1 MRKLYPF
8 VLALFG
14 LSLAG
19 CFSDSGDPGPDP
31 ATGSTNIEEVI
42 GVTPDDVP
50 TGFYASFDP
59 DKGLVP
65 YPNDI
70 TGFLAFG
77 STDGTLNLPD
87 APLQLAAS
95 SSFGAPVNQLDGF
108 SIFSRMQANFSGPV
122 KAASLNPGSVF
133 LLEVALDPKTRA
145 VTGLSDQT
153 LCKIAAVPQEL
164 CPPEIFGTGPFL
176 EQDVD
181 YELSVAPDFDALGAM
196 IQLEPLRPLNP
207 FTLQQFPPN
216 EGKINGYL
224 MIITN
229 RVTDTA
235 DTPAASDATYEQI
248 KQAYLAGLIQ
258 LPPAGTELPPDLPL
272 DQLLG
277 LYISAH
283 FAVVEAL
290 EANGAPISVQDLAVT
305 ASFSPQDTTTV
316 MQTVAA
322 LDVLEDRPSQIAQAV
337 VPVDV
342 PLPGG
347 GVLPAGTP
355 VTTGLLKGLL
365 GLPAPAIRDNGNVY
379 FGGINI
385 PYFLETPSE
394 ESGGY
399 NVLTSHWVAEAG
411 KNVYFDGDPDST
423 VISRWNPVPVKRA
436 DLTIP
441 MVISIP
447 NDNSAWVQFAKSQG
461 IPVPLPTGWPVVI
474 YQPGVTRF
482 RGDQPLVA
490 EPWLDQ
496 GYAVISI
503 DLPGHGVTSDDPAE
517 TAYGELFRVPGTT
530 ERTFDLDLRNNVDL
544 ADFTPDGLIDPRF
557 VNFATPSPDAFLQLR
572 DVIREAVAGVVA
584 LRQSVD
590 VMDID
595 GNPATTDFDVSQTHY
610 VGHSGGGILGGIS
623 LAICGGCSS
632 ISLAS
637 GGAGWVKL
645 LEESDREDGFGFL
658 LTALEEGLTA
668 RGFFPNSTVYNNLL
682 RDWQHVWNEGDPI
695 GYLHLARLSPT
706 PVFGTLVNTDIAV
719 TPATSLRL
727 FEGLGLPQITTPGV
741 NLTSRGYT
749 RILDGEHGSFI
760 SPAANP
766 AATIEMQ
773 TEVALFIGGNPT
785 VPIPPN
791 GQAIVISNPDIV
803 ETD

>member
-1 MRKLYPF
+1 MRKIYPL
-8 VLALFG
+8 VLGLFG

-31 ATGSTNIEEVI
+31 ETGSTGIEEVI
-42 GVTPDDVP
+42 GVTPGDVP
-50 TGFYASFDP
+50 TGFYAAFDP
-59 DKGLVP
+59 LKGLVP

-70 TGFLAFG
+70 LGFLADPD
-77 STDGTLNLPD
+77 TDGTLNLSPNF
-87 APLQLAAS
+87 AFQLALQA
-95 SSFGAPVNQLDGF
+95 VNQLDGF
-108 SIFSRMQANFSGPV
+108 SVFSRIQANFSGAVNP
-122 KAASLNPGSVF
+122 ASLNAGTVF
-133 LLEVALDPKTRA
+133 LLEVALDPSTRA
-145 VTGLSDQT
+145 VVGLSDGT
-153 LCKIAAVPQEL
+153 LCRIAAVPQEL
-164 CPPEIFGTGPFL
+164 CPPEIFGKGPFL
-176 EQDVD
+176 EQGVD
-181 YELSVAPDFDALGAM
+181 YDLSVAPDVDAGGAT
-196 IQLEPLRPLNP
+196 IQLDPIKPLNP
-207 FTLQQFPPN
+207 FTVQQFPPN
-216 EGKINGYL
+216 EGRINGYL
-224 MIITN
+224 LIITN
-229 RVTDTA
+229 GVTDTA
-235 DTPAASDATYEQI
+235 DTPASSDATYEQI
-248 KQAYLAGLIQ
+248 KQAYLAGLIE
-258 LPPAGTELPPDLPL
+258 LPPPGTELPPDLPA

-277 LYISAH
+277 LYIAAH

-290 EANGAPISVQDLAVT
+290 EANGVPISVENVAVT

-322 LDVLEDRPSQIAQAV
+322 LDILEDRPSQIAQAV

-355 VTTGLLKGLL
+355 VTTGLLKSLL
-365 GLPAPAIRDNGNVY
+365 GLPPEAIRNNGDVY

-399 NVLTSHWVAEAG
+399 NILTGHWVAEAG
-411 KNVYFDGDPDST
+411 KNVLGDPDST

-503 DLPGHGVTSDDPAE
+503 DLPGHGVTASDPAE

-557 VNFATPSPDAFLQLR
+557 VNFATPSPDSFLQIR
-572 DVIREAVAGVVA
+572 DVIREGVAGLVA
-584 LRQSVD
+584 LRQSID

-595 GNPATTDFDVSQTHY
+595 GDPGTTDFDVSQTHY

-623 LAICGGCSS
+623 LAICGGCTS

-658 LTALEEGLTA
+658 LTALEAGLA
-668 RGFFPNSTVYNNLL
+668 ENGIFPNTTVYNNLL

-706 PVFGTLVNTDIAV
+706 PVFGTLVDTDIAV

-749 RILDGEHGSFI
+749 RILDGEHSSFI

-773 TEVALFIGGNPT
+773 TEVALFIGGNP
-785 VPIPPN
+785 VAGIPPN
-791 GQAIVISNPDIV
+791 GQAIVISNPEIV
-803 ETD
+803 ETE

>member
-1 MRKLYPF
+1 MRKLYP
-8 VLALFG
+8 LILGLFG

-31 ATGSTNIEEVI
+31 ATGSTGIEEVI
-42 GVTPDDVP
+42 GVTPGDVP
-50 TGFYASFDP
+50 TGFYAAFDP
-59 DKGLVP
+59 ERLQMP

-70 TGFLAFG
+70 LGFLLFPP
-77 STDGTLNLPD
+77 TDGTLNLPD
-87 APLQLAAS
+87 VPFQLAAS
-95 SSFGAPVNQLDGF
+95 SDFGAPVNQLDGF
-108 SIFSRMQANFSGPV
+108 SVFSRIQANFSGAVNP
-122 KAASLNPGSVF
+122 ASLNAGTVF
-133 LLEVALDPKTRA
+133 LLEVALDPSTRG
-145 VTGLSDQT
+145 VIGLSDET
-153 LCKIAAVPQEL
+153 LCKLALAPQVA
-164 CPPEIFGTGPFL
+164 CPEEIFGTGNPFL
-176 EQDVD
+176 IPGVD
-181 YELSVAPDFDALGAM
+181 YELSVAPDIDSGGQT
-196 IQLEPLRPLNP
+196 IQLDPLQALNP
-207 FTLQQFPPN
+207 FTPQQFT
-216 EGKINGYL
+216 EGAINGYL

-229 RVTDTA
+229 GVTDTSGA
-235 DTPAASDATYEQI
+235 PAASDATYEQI
-248 KQAYLAGLIQ
+248 KQGYLAGLIQ
-258 LPPAGTELPPDLPL
+258 LPPPGTELPPDLPA

-277 LYISAH
+277 LFIAAH
-283 FAVVEAL
+283 LAVVEAL
-290 EANGAPISVQDLAVT
+290 ADAGAPLSVENVAVT

-322 LDVLEDRPSQIAQAV
+322 LDILEDRPSQIAQAV

-347 GVLPAGTP
+347 GVLPGGTP
-355 VTTGLLKGLL
+355 VTTGLLKTLL
-365 GLPAPAIRDNGNVY
+365 GLPPEAISDNGDVY
-379 FGGINI
+379 FGGLNV

-399 NVLTSHWVAEAG
+399 NVLTGHWVAEAG
-411 KNVYFDGDPDST
+411 KNVLGDPDST

-441 MVISIP
+441 MAISIP

-461 IPVPLPTGWPVVI
+461 LPVPLPTGWPVVI

-503 DLPGHGVTSDDPAE
+503 DLPGHGVTASDPTE

-572 DVIREAVAGVVA
+572 DVIREAAAGLLA
-584 LRQSVD
+584 LRQSID

-595 GNPATTDFDVSQTHY
+595 GNPANTDFDASQVHY
-610 VGHSGGGILGGIS
+610 VGHSGGGILGGIA
-623 LAICGGCSS
+623 LALCGDCAS
-632 ISLAS
+632 ISMPS

-658 LTALEEGLTA
+658 LTALEAGLA
-668 RGFFPNSTVYNNLL
+668 ESGIFPNTTVYNNLL

-695 GYLHLARLSPT
+695 GYVHIARESPIPT
-706 PVFGTLVNTDIAV
+706 FGTLVNTDVAV
-719 TPATSLRL
+719 TPAASLRL
-727 FEGLGLPQITTPGV
+727 FEGLRLPQITTPGV

-749 RILDGEHGSFI
+749 RILDGEHSSFI

-766 AATIEMQ
+766 TATIEMQ
-773 TEVALFIGGNPT
+773 TEVALFIGGNPLAG
-785 VPIPPN
+785 IPPN

-803 ETD
+803 ETE

>member
-1 MRKLYPF
+1 MRKIYPL
-8 VLALFG
+8 VLGLFG

-31 ATGSTNIEEVI
+31 ETGSTGIEEVI
-42 GVTPDDVP
+42 GVTPGDVP
-50 TGFYASFDP
+50 TGFYAAFDP
-59 DKGLVP
+59 ERLQMP

-70 TGFLAFG
+70 LGFLLFPP
-77 STDGTLNLPD
+77 TDGTLNLPD
-87 APLQLAAS
+87 VPFQLAAS
-95 SSFGAPVNQLDGF
+95 SDFGAPVNQLDGF
-108 SIFSRMQANFSGPV
+108 SVFSRIHANFSGAVNP
-122 KAASLNPGSVF
+122 ASLNAGTVF
-133 LLEVALDPKTRA
+133 LLEVALDPSTRG
-145 VTGLSDQT
+145 VIGLSDET
-153 LCKIAAVPQEL
+153 LCKLALAPQVA
-164 CPPEIFGTGPFL
+164 CPEEIFGTGNPFL
-176 EQDVD
+176 VPGVD
-181 YELSVAPDFDALGAM
+181 YELSVAPDIDSGGQT
-196 IQLEPLRPLNP
+196 IQLDPLQALNP
-207 FTLQQFPPN
+207 FTPQQFT
-216 EGKINGYL
+216 EGAINGYL
-224 MIITN
+224 LIITN
-229 RVTDTA
+229 GVTDTSGA
-235 DTPAASDATYEQI
+235 PATSDATYEQI
-248 KQAYLAGLIQ
+248 KQGYLAGLIQ
-258 LPPAGTELPPDLPL
+258 LPPPGTELPPDLPA

-277 LYISAH
+277 LFIAAH
-283 FAVVEAL
+283 LAVVEAL
-290 EANGAPISVQDLAVT
+290 ADAGAPLSVENVAVT

-322 LDVLEDRPSQIAQAV
+322 LDILEDRPSQIAQAV

-347 GVLPAGTP
+347 GVLPGGTP
-355 VTTGLLKGLL
+355 VTTGLLKTLL
-365 GLPAPAIRDNGNVY
+365 GLPPEAISDNGDVY
-379 FGGINI
+379 FGGLNV

-399 NVLTSHWVAEAG
+399 NVLTGHWVAEAG
-411 KNVYFDGDPDST
+411 KNVLGDPDST

-503 DLPGHGVTSDDPAE
+503 DLPGHGVTASDPAE

-557 VNFATPSPDAFLQLR
+557 VNFATPSPDSFLQLR

-584 LRQSVD
+584 LRQSID

-632 ISLAS
+632 ISLMS

-645 LEESDREDGFGFL
+645 LQESSREPGEGFGFL
-658 LTALEEGLTA
+658 LTALEAGLA
-668 RGFFPNSTVYNNLL
+668 ESGIFPNTTVYNNLL

-706 PVFGTLVNTDIAV
+706 PVLGSLVNTDIAV
-719 TPATSLRL
+719 TPAASLRL
-727 FEGLGLPQITTPGV
+727 FEGLELPQITTPGV

-749 RILDGEHGSFI
+749 RILDGEHSSYI
-760 SPAANP
+760 SLAANP

-773 TEVALFIGGNPT
+773 TEVALFIGGNP
-785 VPIPPN
+785 VAGIPPN

-803 ETD
+803 ETE